1 MQCSSHSCKS
11 AAVALAVVCS
21 FFSVNISQGQLSFN
35 FTDLTTGGAPTEV
48 TQGFI
53 DAGNLWSNI
62 FDDDITINVEYE
74 YRGLGSGVLGSTRN
88 ERVSDS
94 YADVLNAFTSD
105 ASSADDFTA
114 VGNLQTGSSFSMLIN
129 RTTDNPNGL
138 NSATPYLDNNGSNNN
153 STIRLSRSNAKALGL
168 IAGDNA
174 NKDGAITFSNSFS
187 WDFDRSNGI
196 SSGSFDFVGVAAH
209 EIGHLLG
216 FTSGVDILDG
226 NGSGFSED
234 SFTWVNT
241 LDLFRFSDNSGLGTQ
256 MDWAADDREK
266 YFSIDGGATQ
276 LANFSLGRNFG
287 DGQQASHWKDNL
299 NIGLMDPTLSASEFG
314 DITALDLRAF
324 DVIGFDLISAVPE
337 PGSLV
342 TLGLL
347 GTLVCCRRRRRRI
360 A

>member
-1 MQCSSHSCKS
+1 M
-11 AAVALAVVCS
+11 
-21 FFSVNISQGQLSFN
+21 
-35 FTDLTTGGAPTEV
+35 
-48 TQGFI
+48 
-53 DAGNLWSNI
+53 
-62 FDDDITINVEYE
+62 
-74 YRGLGSGVLGSTRN
+74 
-88 ERVSDS
+88 SDS
-94 YADVLNAFTSD
+94 YADVLNAFTAD

-114 VGNLQTGSSFSMLIN
+114 VGNLQTGSSFAMLIN

-241 LDLFRFSDNSGLGTQ
+241 LDLFRFSDTF
-256 MDWAADDREK
+256 DR
-266 YFSIDGGATQ
+266 II
-276 LANFSLGRNFG
+276 
-287 DGQQASHWKDNL
+287 L
-299 NIGLMDPTLSASEFG
+299 NDEN
-314 DITALDLRAF
+314 
-324 DVIGFDLISAVPE
+324 
-337 PGSLV
+337 
-342 TLGLL
+342 
-347 GTLVCCRRRRRRI
+347 
-360 A
+360 